1 MRPLLTLSSLSVSLA
16 ALVACN
22 APPSEADL
30 AATRGAPVEVYFNDP
45 GSRQETVW
53 KSDAV
58 KIMVDLIDQARST
71 IRFAVMGFSHDPV
84 IEAMVR
90 AYDRGVTVEMVG
102 DAGHL
107 TNDGYQWFRDRHIPI
122 TVGNQAHIM
131 HDKFMVVD
139 DRFVFA
145 STSNWTDSDLQQNSN
160 NFAMIDNPFVAAD
173 FTAEHQQMFQGV
185 FGNNKIEIDN
195 GRVYEMGDTTV
206 EVWFAPNEDAMGR
219 ILELVDGAEES
230 VKFTIFAF
238 TKDQLGGALI
248 RKQEELV
255 RKGIATPGDP
265 TYGVAGVIDQSQLHS
280 NGQYHEAYRM
290 LGAGIPLR
298 MDGNNAESQ
307 PGDYQAGGGR
317 LHSKTLIID
326 ALGDEPAV
334 ISGSFN
340 WSASATQSNDEF
352 LLVFRGP
359 RVAEEFDQYF
369 SYLWDNARRF
379 GLEHVGEN
387 GLEPGDVVI
396 DEVHWYGAHA
406 NDIDGQD
413 EFLELRNRTD
423 RDLRIDMWQVAG
435 VDDFVVGIPPG
446 SILPARGRFAIVD
459 HVLEAYQD
467 GAPQDTNTAFLGG
480 DLVLNAF
487 NDNRQARL
495 YLKDEALELRLLDAD
510 ANVLDVVGDGGPAF
524 AGGPDGGVVRSMQ
537 RNDDPG
543 DGSEPGNWHASRV
556 SQGGS
561 LVNPAPI
568 VPGES
573 RTYRE
578 TILATPGEP
587 EGD

>member
-238 TKDQLGGALI
+238 TKDQLGGALV